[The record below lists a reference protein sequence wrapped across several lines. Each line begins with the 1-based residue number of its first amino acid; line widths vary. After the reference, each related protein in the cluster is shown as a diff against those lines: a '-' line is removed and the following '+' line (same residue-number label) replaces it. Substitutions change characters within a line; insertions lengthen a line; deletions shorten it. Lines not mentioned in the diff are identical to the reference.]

1 MLAWPGDSIAAKQFV
16 CSLNCHTD
24 FTRNIVVNSSKSN
37 KTNFLILALLFIATG
52 WILYQQVYRNLLE
65 PVTIVGEH
73 SEAGQVIVQIKP
85 GTSFTHLARQLR
97 QQQLIS
103 NQLVFVLYGRLLG
116 HSNKIQAGEYA
127 ITAGT
132 TPVQLLNQFVS
143 GAVTQYTFSIIE
155 GWSFRQLMQAVS
167 DNTVLENT
175 LAGLDDAA
183 IMERLGYKGEH
194 PEGRFFADTYTFSKA
209 DRDIDILQ
217 RAYQKME
224 QVLADEWSTRDKEL
238 PYKNAYEALIMASI
252 VEKET
257 GLAAERKKIAGVF
270 VRRLQKNMRLQTDPT
285 VIYGLGDQYQG
296 NLTRK
301 HLLQTTPYNT
311 YRVAGLPPTPIAM
324 PGWEAIHAALHPAAG
339 SSLYFVAKGDG
350 SHYFS
355 ETLAEHTS
363 AVKKYQWQRVE
374 DYRSAP
380 K

>member
-1 MLAWPGDSIAAKQFV
+1 M
-16 CSLNCHTD
+16 
-24 FTRNIVVNSSKSN
+24 VNNRKRN
-37 KTNFLILALLFIATG
+37 KTNFLILALLFIITG

-65 PVTIVGEH
+65 PVTIVGENA
-73 SEAGQVIVQIKP
+73 EAGRILFQIKI
-85 GTSFTHLARQLR
+85 GTSFKQLAWQLK
-97 QQQLIS
+97 QQQLIP
-103 NQLVFVLYGRLLG
+103 NQRVFVFYGRLLG

-127 ITAGT
+127 VTSGT
-132 TPVQLLNQFVS
+132 TPVQMLHQFVS
-143 GAVTQYTFSIIE
+143 GEVTQYAFSIIE
-155 GWSFRQLMQAVS
+155 GWSFRQLIQAVS
-167 DNTVLENT
+167 DNTALEHT

-183 IMERLGYKGEH
+183 IMERLGHKGLH
-194 PEGRFFADTYTFSKA
+194 PEGRFFADTYTFSKGGS
-209 DRDIDILQ
+209 DIEFLQ
-217 RAYQKME
+217 RAYQKMSE
-224 QVLADEWSTRDKEL
+224 VLADEWSARDKEL

-257 GLAAERKKIAGVF
+257 GLAVERKKIAGVF

-285 VIYGLGDQYQG
+285 VIYGLGDRYQG

-324 PGWEAIHAALHPAAG
+324 PGREAIHAALHPAAG

-355 ETLAEHTS
+355 ATLAEHSS

-374 DYRSAP
+374 GYRSAP